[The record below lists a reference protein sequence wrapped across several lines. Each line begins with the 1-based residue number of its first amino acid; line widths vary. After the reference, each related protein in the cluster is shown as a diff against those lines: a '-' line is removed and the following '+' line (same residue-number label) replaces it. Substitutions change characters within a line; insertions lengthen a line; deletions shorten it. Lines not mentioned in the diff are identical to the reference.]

1 MKLTHNL
8 RSHETQPMTDREQLL
23 QELEQA
29 PDELITATLN
39 FVRSKT
45 QQSASRA
52 IAEPQQQIRSPE
64 ERI

>member
-1 MKLTHNL
+1 
-8 RSHETQPMTDREQLL
+8 MTDREQLL